1 MTPAQISAV
10 TNGLINVH
18 AAIDTWWP
26 ALVGLAIAVGGTW
39 LAFRCA
45 RFLGAT
51 DRLPGAPDNQA
62 GTNTDNLRDTGEEKQ
77 P

>member
-1 MTPAQISAV
+1 MTPEQIDAA

-18 AAIDTWWP
+18 AWLDTWWP
-26 ALVGLAIAVGGTW
+26 ALVGLALAVGGTW

-45 RFLGAT
+45 RFLGSL
-51 DRLPGAPDNQA
+51 DRIAAAPDNQA
-62 GTNTDNLRDTGEEKQ
+62 GTNTDGQHRKETQQ